1 MIYSTHCE
9 KKYHTSL
16 TLLFAGL
23 GELFSNP
30 NLGGISE
37 GPLLVSSV
45 QHKSSIEINEEGAE
59 AAAATSVAISRS
71 NPSFT
76 VNQPFFLALI
86 DDSTQTPLFLGVI
99 SNPNPSGA
107 AVTLGPSISDKAEAP
122 RRKLFDKPPK

>member
-1 MIYSTHCE
+1 MLI
-9 KKYHTSL
+9 
-16 TLLFAGL
+16 LLISGL
-23 GELFSNP
+23 GELFSSP

-45 QHKSSIEINEEGAE
+45 QHKSSIELNEEGAE

-71 NPSFT
+71 SPSFT

-99 SNPNPSGA
+99 SNPNPNGA
-107 AVTLGPSISDKAEAP
+107 AATLGPSLSDKGEFP
-122 RRKLFDKPPK
+122 SRKLFDKPPK